1 MTTVTTENTT
11 VADTTVADTAVADLA
26 ATVER
31 LSELTRQVTEQQL
44 GAEVSNEQIADVLYA
59 AARLFSA
66 KTDRVGKLEWPIGDD
81 ALSATETVVLVTA
94 LLDAAD
100 INLFDMAIWFRRA
113 Q

>member
-1 MTTVTTENTT
+1 MTAVTTENTT
-11 VADTTVADTAVADLA
+11 IADIAEAVD
-26 ATVER
+26 R
-31 LSELTRQVTEQQL
+31 LTELTRQVTEQQL
-44 GAEVSNEQIADVLYA
+44 GAGVPDEQIADVLYA